1 MNLRSKWW
9 PKDFSL
15 GESINSGLFFINFSF
30 SFIFA
35 LYYFIPLTVESPS
48 KGETL
53 GNVSHVPVIGFPLT
67 PPISLHP
74 PGDPSRGIMCLP
86 IGKLLI
92 WRSPCLS

>member
-53 GNVSHVPVIGFPLT
+53 GNVSSLSAARAGLFPSSVS
-67 PPISLHP
+67 PLHP
-74 PGDPSRGIMCLP
+74 RQARRLEETYTLRATPLGG
-86 IGKLLI
+86 
-92 WRSPCLS
+92 